1 MSRQRR
7 RSARFRVNGLVTTL
21 LSSGWIFST
30 APAFAGGGNGG
41 EAPFH
46 AGGAGGT
53 GFNGTSGGAGKLLS
67 GGGGGGAGGGRGGDG
82 SGIFGGS
89 GGVGGT
95 VGSPN
100 GANGG
105 NAAFIGGGSGGG
117 GGGGFN
123 GNGSGAAILSN
134 TGSMTGGHG
143 GRGGNADLFDGAG
156 GGGGAGGYG
165 AIITGSTSS
174 SNAGSI
180 TGGNGGHGGTGW
192 SLFFL
197 GGNGGDGGV
206 GVQFTTPGATFLN
219 TGLVAGGHGGAG
231 GSATVPAHAGSP
243 GAGGIG
249 IAGAG
254 LTITNAGTITGG
266 LSGDGVTRAN
276 AIAFTGG
283 TNTLEL
289 WTGSSITGAVTAFS
303 AADTLRL
310 GGPTSASFDVSQIGS
325 GAQYR
330 GFGVFQKTGSSTWT
344 LTGTTGQ
351 VTPWTINGGVLSI
364 SSDANL
370 GAAGGGVTLNSGTLA
385 TSATLATGR
394 TMILG
399 GNGTVDTASG
409 TTFTVNGSIAGP
421 GSLTKNGGGTMVL
434 AVGNSYSGG
443 TTVNAGVLRLG
454 PGGALA
460 STGALTVNG
469 GLFDLNGNTQ
479 TVGALA
485 GGGGTIDL
493 GSGTLI
499 TNSGSST
506 SLASAII
513 GSGSLVKS
521 GPGTLLLTGSNAYT
535 GGTTVAGGVLAGNTT
550 SLQGNILNNATVVFD
565 QSGTGTYAGN
575 MSGSGSLVLQG
586 SGGIILTG
594 ANSYSGGTTV
604 SDGFLQGNA
613 TSVQG
618 HIQNNSSVIFD
629 QTTTG
634 TYGGNMGGLGSLLK
648 IGSGT
653 LILSGG
659 NSYSG
664 GTTVAE
670 GTLQGTT
677 SSLQGDIVNNAVLAF
692 DQPSTGTYAGAMSG
706 IGSLLI
712 SGGGTVVLTGANSYS
727 GGTTVSGSTLQG
739 NTASLQGTIVNNGA
753 VVFDQATVGTFSGAM
768 SGTGSV
774 VVQGGGLLA
783 LPGNYTYTGGTIVN
797 GSGLSV
803 NGTLA
808 SGVTLN
814 GNSVL
819 RGAGTIAGLVVNAS
833 SVAPGN
839 SIGILTVTGNMVQNG
854 GVYRVEVASAG
865 QSDRINVGGT
875 ATINGG
881 TVQVFSTPGSYAN
894 STTYTIL
901 NATGGVTGR
910 YTGLIE
916 NLAFLTPTLSYDA
929 NNVFLTLALQGNPF
943 GGFEGNTPNQAAI
956 GSALDRSYA
965 NASGDFATVIGAL
978 AGLETQQAPQALSAL
993 SGEPWS
999 DFGTTNLAAGTLFM
1013 NALAQQM
1020 AQARGS
1026 AAAGGQ
1032 RLALAQACDVA
1043 ACDSTSPFSVWGS
1056 LLGGAGSVIGDGNA
1070 SGLTYALGGFAAG
1083 IDYRVSPSVLVG
1095 LGAGYTSGSQ
1105 WVNSFTGKGWT
1116 NTASVAAYGS
1126 FTRWGFYADLLA
1138 GYAWS
1143 NNQLQRQIAFPGLQP
1158 RTSSGSTSA
1167 GQFLGQVEIGYEVPV
1182 YAQASATLTP
1192 FARLQAMNVNQNG
1205 LSEWGASSISLNVQQ
1220 QTTNALRST
1229 LGAELAGTIPLG
1241 GERRLEMALR
1251 LGWLHEYA
1259 YTGRPITTAFAGAP
1273 AAQFTVYG
1281 ATPQRDAAAIGFSAA
1296 TEVAEATRLYA
1307 RYDGDIGAGTD
1318 NHALNVGIRLSW

>member
-1 MSRQRR
+1 MIRWRR
-7 RSARFRVNGLVTTL
+7 LSAGFRINALVTTL
-21 LSSGWIFST
+21 LSSGCILST
-30 APAFAGGGNGG
+30 APALADGGNGG
-41 EAPFH
+41 EAPLH

-53 GFNGTSGGAGKLLS
+53 GFNGASGGAGRLLS
-67 GGGGGGAGGGRGGDG
+67 GGGGGAAGGGRGGDG

-95 VGSPN
+95 ASSPN
-100 GANGG
+100 GADGG
-105 NAAFIGGGSGGG
+105 NAGFIGGGSGGG

-123 GNGSGAAILSN
+123 GNGSGASTLSN

-156 GGGGAGGYG
+156 GGGGGGGYG

-174 SNAGSI
+174 SNAGTI
-180 TGGNGGHGGTGW
+180 TGGNGGRGGTGW

-197 GGNGGDGGV
+197 GGNGGDGGT

-219 TGLVAGGHGGAG
+219 TGTITGGHGGAG

-254 LTITNAGTITGG
+254 LTITNAGTISGG
-266 LSGDGVTRAN
+266 LSGDGATRAN

-283 TNTLEL
+283 TNALEL
-289 WTGSSITGAVTAFS
+289 WAGSSITGLVTAFS
-303 AADTLRL
+303 SADTLRL
-310 GGPTSASFDVSQIGS
+310 GGSSNATFDVSQIGS
-325 GAQYR
+325 GAQFR
-330 GFGVFQKTGSSTWT
+330 GFGAFQKTGGSTWT
-344 LTGTTGQ
+344 LTGTTSQ
-351 VTPWTINGGVLSI
+351 VTSWAINGGVLSI

-370 GAAGGGVTLNSGTLA
+370 GAPSGSVTLNGGTLA
-385 TSATLATGR
+385 TTATLATSR
-394 TMILG
+394 SMILG
-399 GNGTVDTASG
+399 GSGTFDTASG
-409 TTFTVNGSIAGP
+409 TTFTANGSIAGA
-421 GSLTKNGGGTMVL
+421 GSLVKNGGGTMIL

-443 TTVNAGVLRLG
+443 TTVNAGVLQLG
-454 PGGALA
+454 PGGSLA

-469 GLFDLNGNTQ
+469 GLFDLNGNNQ
-479 TVGALA
+479 TVGALSGA
-485 GGGGTIDL
+485 GGTLNL
-493 GSGTLI
+493 GSGILT
-499 TNSGSST
+499 TNSASST

-513 GSGSLVKS
+513 GSGGLVKS
-521 GPGTLLLTGSNAYT
+521 GTGTLLLTGNNSYS

-575 MSGSGSLVLQG
+575 MSGTGSLVLQG
-586 SGGIILTG
+586 TGGIILTG

-604 SDGFLQGNA
+604 SGGFLQGNT

-618 HIQNNSSVIFD
+618 HIQNNASVIFD

-648 IGSGT
+648 IGGGT
-653 LILSGG
+653 LILSGS

-677 SSLQGDIVNNAVLAF
+677 SSLQGNIVDNALVAF
-692 DQPSTGTYAGAMSG
+692 DQASTGTYAGSISG
-706 IGSLLI
+706 SGGLLI
-712 SGGGTVVLTGANSYS
+712 SGGGMVILTGANSYS

-739 NTASLQGTIVNNGA
+739 NTSSLQGAIVNNGA
-753 VVFDQATVGTFSGAM
+753 VVFDQATAGTFSGSM

-774 VVQGGGLLA
+774 IVQGGGLIA

-833 SVAPGN
+833 NVAPGN
-839 SIGILTVTGNMVQNG
+839 SIGTLSVTGNMVQNG
-854 GVYRVEVASAG
+854 GIYRVEVASAG
-865 QSDRINVGGT
+865 QSDRISVGGT

-881 TVQVFSTPGSYAN
+881 TVQVFSTPGSYAT

-943 GGFEGNTPNQAAI
+943 GGFEGNTPNQAAV

-978 AGLETQQAPQALSAL
+978 TGLETQQAPQALSAL
-993 SGEPWS
+993 SGEPWA

-1020 AQARGS
+1020 ALARG
-1026 AAAGGQ
+1026 AASGGGQ
-1032 RLALAQACDVA
+1032 RQALAQACDIA
-1043 ACDSTSPFSVWGS
+1043 ACDGASPFSVWGS
-1056 LLGGAGSVIGDGNA
+1056 LLGGAGSVLGDGNA
-1070 SGLTYALGGFAAG
+1070 SGLTYTLGGFAAG
-1083 IDYRVSPSVLVG
+1083 LDYRVNPSILVG
-1095 LGAGYTSGSQ
+1095 LGAGYTSGTH

-1126 FTRWGFYADLLA
+1126 FTHAGFYADLLA

-1143 NNQLQRQIAFPGLQP
+1143 NNQLQRQIAIPGLQP

-1167 GQFLGQVEIGYEVPV
+1167 GQFLGQVEIGYQVPV
-1182 YAQASATLTP
+1182 YAPASATLTP
-1192 FARLQAMNVNQNG
+1192 FARLQAMNVNQAG
-1205 LSEWGASSISLNVQQ
+1205 FSEWGANSISLNVQQ
-1220 QTTNALRST
+1220 QITNSLRST
-1229 LGAELAGTIPLG
+1229 LGAELAGAIPMGSGKTLD
-1241 GERRLEMALR
+1241 LALR

-1296 TEVAEATRLYA
+1296 TQVAEATQLYM

-1318 NHALNVGIRLSW
+1318 NHALNVGVRLSW